1 MLTLKFLPALN
12 PVVKI
17 VEYVL
22 SYLSI
27 FYKNQED
34 KSNDG
39 NNVELILT
47 DIN

>member
-1 MLTLKFLPALN
+1 MLTLKFLPAFN

-27 FYKNQED
+27 FYENHED
-34 KSNDG
+34 KSNDV